1 MQETFGAGDQ
11 AIRHVLF
18 DMDNTLWDFVGAKR
32 EACRAVVEDL
42 GAGDADALYQYFRR
56 PGVGYEDLQNIRD
69 YLSGLGAERE
79 AYGRACWI
87 YERAKLTTIR
97 LFDGVEETLE
107 AIAGAGLTMAV
118 VTDAY
123 SFQALTRLE
132 QTGIKDYFSYLV
144 TPDLTG
150 RKKPDPVQFRCALH
164 ALSADPAETMVVGDS
179 IRREVAPAR
188 ALGMQ
193 AAYALYGDHSEG
205 PEPICRPDY
214 VLEEIRDLIPA
225 LGI

>member
-1 MQETFGAGDQ
+1 MQETFGPGDQ
-11 AIRHVLF
+11 AVRHVLF

-32 EACRAVVEDL
+32 EACRAVVDDL
-42 GAGDADALYQYFRR
+42 GAGDAEELYQYFRR

-87 YERAKLTTIR
+87 YERAKLTSIR

-214 VLEEIRDLIPA
+214 VLEDIRELIPA